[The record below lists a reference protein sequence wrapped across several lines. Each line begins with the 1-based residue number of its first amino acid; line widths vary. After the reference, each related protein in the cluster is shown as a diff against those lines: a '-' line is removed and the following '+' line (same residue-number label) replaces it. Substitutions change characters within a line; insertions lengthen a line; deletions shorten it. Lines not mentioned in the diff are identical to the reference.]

1 MSSSCF
7 IARFFLYLCRI
18 IENIV
23 IMTKANKVLFITQE
37 ITPYVSESEMSLVGR
52 NLPQAIQEKGREI
65 RTFMPKW
72 GNINERRNQLHEV
85 IRLSGMNLII
95 DDTDHPL
102 IIKVASI
109 QSARMQVYFIDN
121 DDYFQNRLQV
131 VDENGV
137 EYEDNDARA
146 IFYARGV
153 LETVK
158 KLRWCPDVIHC
169 HGWMTALAPLY
180 IKKAYEDEP
189 SFRDAKVVFSLYDN
203 DFKEPFHPDFASK
216 LLLKGIS
223 KKDVADLKEPVDYT
237 ALCKLA
243 VDYSDGVIQQSEH
256 VNEEVI
262 AYARQIGKPVL
273 GYQSPEIF
281 ADACNDFYDQVWGA
295 E

>member
-1 MSSSCF
+1 MSN
-7 IARFFLYLCRI
+7 FFLIFAEHLRTRI
-18 IENIV
+18 AI

-37 ITPYVSESEMSLVGR
+37 ITPYVAESEMARIGR
-52 NLPQAIQEKGREI
+52 YLPQSIQEKGREI

-109 QSARMQVYFIDN
+109 QAARMQVYFIDN

-131 VDENGV
+131 CDENGV
-137 EYEDNDARA
+137 EYEDNDSRI

-158 KLRWCPDVIHC
+158 KLRWCPEVVHC
-169 HGWMTALAPLY
+169 HGWITALAPLY
-180 IKKAYEDEP
+180 IKKAYKDEP
-189 SFRDAKVVFSLYDN
+189 SFRDSKVVFSLYN
-203 DFKEPFHPDFASK
+203 DDFQNNLPEDFVNK

-223 KKDVADLKEPVDYT
+223 KKDVANLPKPMNYVT
-237 ALCKLA
+237 LCKLA
-243 VDYSDGVIQQSEH
+243 IDYSDGIIQMSEH
-256 VNEEVI
+256 VNEEVLE
-262 AYARQIGKPVL
+262 YARLSGKPFVD
-273 GYQSPEIF
+273 YQPTENQ
-281 ADACNDFYDQVWGA
+281 AEACDQLYDQLWEVGQ
-295 E
+295 

>member
-180 IKKAYEDEP
+180 IKKAYKDEP

-223 KKDVADLKEPVDYT
+223 KKDVADLKEP
-237 ALCKLA
+237 